1 MTSLLRYFRLSS
13 RSIRAYRVFLENPG
27 PNYSTG
33 EIDTGSLWIDG
44 SPIFRKVI
52 DIGALPDSSSKLVNH
67 GLTAPFTIIHYYG
80 FATDGAGSIALPT
93 GAPNPISITSDAT
106 QINVTTTTDLSSLTS
121 CFLTIEYIKA

>member
-13 RSIRAYRVFLENPG
+13 RSIRAYRVFLVNPG

-33 EIDTGSLWIDG
+33 EIDTGSEWIDG

-52 DIGALPDSSSKLVNH
+52 EIGALPDSAAKLVNH

-80 FATDGAGSIALPT
+80 FATDGTASIALPT